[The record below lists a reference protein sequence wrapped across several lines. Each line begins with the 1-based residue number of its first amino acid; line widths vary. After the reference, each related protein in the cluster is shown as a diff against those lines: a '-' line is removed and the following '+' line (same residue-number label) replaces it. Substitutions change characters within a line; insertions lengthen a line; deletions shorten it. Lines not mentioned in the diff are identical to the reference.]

1 MPTIREWIQVL
12 LALLPAAAGVR
23 IAVIC
28 LRMQTDPDQ
37 TSLYKR
43 RLVNLLVFAVIAECA
58 LGLMYVLFAYLR

>member
-1 MPTIREWIQVL
+1 MPTIQEWIQVL

-23 IAVIC
+23 AVIIC

-37 TSLYKR
+37 ASLYKR